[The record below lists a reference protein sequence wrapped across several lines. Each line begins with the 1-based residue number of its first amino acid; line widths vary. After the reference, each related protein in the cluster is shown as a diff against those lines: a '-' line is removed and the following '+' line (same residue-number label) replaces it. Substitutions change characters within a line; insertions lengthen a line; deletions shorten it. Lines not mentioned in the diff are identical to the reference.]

1 MIPEVLDKNQFDECR
16 IVQTE
21 EKGHATE
28 LATQFVKEGYDIIVA
43 VGGDGTVNEVAKALI
58 HTSSALGVISS
69 GSGNGL
75 ARHLKIPLNMVNAI
89 EQLNFSEVIKMDYAL
104 VNETNPFFCTGG
116 TGFDAYVSELFN
128 NGTKRGIIGY
138 FQNTIKGYFKYAPQH
153 YQLFGN
159 QINIEGEA
167 FIITFANASQ
177 WGYNAYIAPNASVQ
191 DGLMDISII
200 SDFPIIAIPTLAFQL
215 FTKTINKDLFV
226 STIRTN
232 EITLIRNAAG
242 AFHLDGDP
250 YEMGKEIHIKMIPD
264 GLNVM
269 VKKRF

>member
-1 MIPEVLDKNQFDECR
+1 
-16 IVQTE
+16 
-21 EKGHATE
+21 
-28 LATQFVKEGYDIIVA
+28 
-43 VGGDGTVNEVAKALI
+43 
-58 HTSSALGVISS
+58 
-69 GSGNGL
+69 
-75 ARHLKIPLNMVNAI
+75 
-89 EQLNFSEVIKMDYAL
+89 
-104 VNETNPFFCTGG
+104 
-116 TGFDAYVSELFN
+116 
-128 NGTKRGIIGY
+128 
-138 FQNTIKGYFKYAPQH
+138 
-153 YQLFGN
+153 LFGN

-167 FIITFANASQ
+167 FAITFANASQ